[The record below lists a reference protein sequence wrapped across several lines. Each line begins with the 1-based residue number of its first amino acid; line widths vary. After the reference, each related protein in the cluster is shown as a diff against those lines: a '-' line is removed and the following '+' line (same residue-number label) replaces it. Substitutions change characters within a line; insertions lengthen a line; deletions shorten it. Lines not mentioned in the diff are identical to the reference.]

1 MGRKSKHEGICV
13 YILLIHCCMVETNNT
28 VEQLSSTNRNFQ
40 KEYLCPHKILNMNA
54 YNSFAYDCLNLEA
67 TKMFFKRGMNKEIV
81 VHPCNG
87 ILFRD

>member
-1 MGRKSKHEGICV
+1 M
-13 YILLIHCCMVETNNT
+13 
-28 VEQLSSTNRNFQ
+28 STQ
-40 KEYLCPHKILNMNA
+40 TLNMNA
-54 YNSFAYDCLNLEA
+54 YNSFTYDYLNLEA